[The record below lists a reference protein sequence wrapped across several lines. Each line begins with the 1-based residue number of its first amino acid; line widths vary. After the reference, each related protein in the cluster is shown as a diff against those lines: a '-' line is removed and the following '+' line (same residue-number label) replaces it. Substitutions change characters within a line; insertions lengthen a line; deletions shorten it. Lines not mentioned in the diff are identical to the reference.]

1 MDGSVAILTNTTGR
15 PVLSNVN
22 GVVTTVGM
30 SMAPALWLVD
40 FSLIYTLN
48 PSSAATPAYRTLIT
62 RAVSSAIYFERAR
75 PGALR
80 RLPERVPQG

>member
-30 SMAPALWLVD
+30 SMAPALWLVN

-48 PSSAATPAYRTLIT
+48 PSSAARPRTG
-62 RAVSSAIYFERAR
+62 
-75 PGALR
+75 P
-80 RLPERVPQG
+80 